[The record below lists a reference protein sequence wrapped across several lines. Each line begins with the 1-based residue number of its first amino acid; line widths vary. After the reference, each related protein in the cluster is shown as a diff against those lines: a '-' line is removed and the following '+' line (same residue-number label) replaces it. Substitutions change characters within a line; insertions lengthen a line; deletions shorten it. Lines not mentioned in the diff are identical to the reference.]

1 MYSLTYHHHCLVKS
15 FRVILPVKKS
25 GKILLPSPKRKFF
38 SSSIEFNAI
47 PDKESFTLQEVV
59 LILDLYCTYVFV
71 LVLEY
76 FLGVLRKIKAFLS
89 EN

>member
-1 MYSLTYHHHCLVKS
+1 MKS
-15 FRVILPVKKS
+15 FKENITRQSRL
-25 GKILLPSPKRKFF
+25 GNILLPSSKRKFF

-47 PDKESFTLQEVV
+47 PDKESFTLRVVV
-59 LILDLYCTYVFV
+59 LNFELYCTYVFV

-76 FLGVLRKIKAFLS
+76 FLGALRKIKAFLS